1 MKLHEYQSKYIFSK
15 YGIPIPKGRV
25 AATAEAAKLI
35 AQELG
40 GRVVIK
46 AQVLVGGRGKA
57 GGVKVAKD
65 PAEAEQI
72 ATQIL
77 SMEIKGMPV
86 HKVLVDEA
94 ASIQTEIYFAITNDR
109 SARRPVMIASSA
121 GGVEIEEVART
132 DPDKII
138 REYVDPMLGLR
149 DYQIRNIA
157 NPSIDLDNVPG
168 PTVASRAF
176 LVRSTVLVL
185 SEHPVDGGSM
195 FLAFS
200 LTKIQAAAVV
210 LLPMRF
216 TTDGLRGVQAH
227 VDSSGVITSAGL
239 YSFDPDAAAPAEFS
253 SLSALSASS
262 AIVGFN
268 PLAQA
273 YNGSTYFP
281 LTMPR
286 GANIYA
292 SLPITQTPTL
302 FVRIRGFVS

>member
-1 MKLHEYQSKYIFSK
+1 MLLFEPSAPWPSSTPENLPEE
-15 YGIPIPKGRV
+15 G
-25 AATAEAAKLI
+25 
-35 AQELG
+35 
-40 GRVVIK
+40 
-46 AQVLVGGRGKA
+46 
-57 GGVKVAKD
+57 
-65 PAEAEQI
+65 
-72 ATQIL
+72 
-77 SMEIKGMPV
+77 
-86 HKVLVDEA
+86 
-94 ASIQTEIYFAITNDR
+94 ASWLT
-109 SARRPVMIASSA
+109 
-121 GGVEIEEVART
+121 VARA
-132 DPDKII
+132 PVPYIGI
-138 REYVDPMLGLR
+138 RERGSQDWFRAWVGKPFPLDPKKK
-149 DYQIRNIA
+149 YQIRNIA